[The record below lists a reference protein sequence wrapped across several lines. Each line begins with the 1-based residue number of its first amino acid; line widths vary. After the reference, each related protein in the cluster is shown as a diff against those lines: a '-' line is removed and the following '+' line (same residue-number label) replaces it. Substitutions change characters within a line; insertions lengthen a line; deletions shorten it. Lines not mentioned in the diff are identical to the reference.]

1 MSQGSNLGGSL
12 RRALA
17 WAGILLMVASA
28 VSLLFLPASDRSLRP
43 RREPPRPAGKVGC
56 VIIDAGHGG
65 QDSGAIQADVQE
77 KDLTLDVAL
86 RVARLVRAQ
95 GLRSVLTRETDE
107 AVSLAQRA
115 EMANRERQ
123 GVFVS
128 IHFDEG
134 GRAAATGVQTF
145 YAARPAPPPGVVA
158 AWLPFLRRV
167 SATPA
172 NLESRSLAELVQES
186 LVARTRAFNRGVRVE
201 QFYVVANVR
210 HPAVLVEGGFLSNSD
225 DLARLATESYR
236 EELAVAISEGI
247 LRYCELSGGEETA
260 AVEGEPRI

>member
-1 MSQGSNLGGSL
+1 M
-12 RRALA
+12 
-17 WAGILLMVASA
+17 IASA
-28 VSLLFLPASDRSLRP
+28 AWLQFLPGGDPTMRSRGAP
-43 RREPPRPAGKVGC
+43 SRPAGKVDC

-65 QDSGAIQADVQE
+65 RDSGAIRAGVQE

-107 AVSLAQRA
+107 AVSLGQRA
-115 EMANRERQ
+115 AMANRERDC
-123 GVFVS
+123 VFVS

-145 YAARPAPPPGVVA
+145 YAARPSPPRGMVA
-158 AWLPFLRRV
+158 AWFPFLRPV
-167 SATPA
+167 SSAPTT

-186 LVARTRAFNRGVRVE
+186 LVARTRAFNRGVRTE

-225 DLARLATESYR
+225 DVAKLATENYR
-236 EELAVAISEGI
+236 EELAIAISEGI